1 MITGYNTA
9 MALKDCCA
17 REAAENLG
25 RHRDVATCDGCG
37 RLLLAYGD
45 ERTYELTVA
54 ELEEKGAS
62 FDTGRQGELW
72 IVAKE
77 R

>member
-1 MITGYNTA
+1 

-17 REAAENLG
+17 KEAATNLTK
-25 RHRDVATCDGCG
+25 HLDIATCEGCG

-45 ERTYELTVA
+45 ENTFRLTVE
-54 ELEEKGAS
+54 ELESKDVG
-62 FDTGRQGELW
+62 FDADDAGPLW